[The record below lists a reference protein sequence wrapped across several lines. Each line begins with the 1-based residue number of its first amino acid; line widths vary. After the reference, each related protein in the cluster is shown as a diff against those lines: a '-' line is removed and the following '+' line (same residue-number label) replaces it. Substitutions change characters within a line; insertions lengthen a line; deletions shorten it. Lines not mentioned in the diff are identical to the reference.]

1 MDFAKMG
8 KDLLADKL
16 GGAGAGGLMESLSKL
31 TGGGEGALD
40 LGELTSKLQA
50 GGLGDK
56 VQSWLGDG
64 DNAEVSAEELTSA
77 LGEDKVAEMAS
88 SMGVDSGEAAN
99 QLKDM
104 LPSLM
109 DKASSGGSLLDQFSG
124 ATSAMDMAKG
134 LFK

>member
-1 MDFAKMG
+1 MDLAKLG
-8 KDLLADKL
+8 AGLLGDKL
-16 GGAGAGGLMESLSKL
+16 GGAGGIMGALSKL

-40 LGELTSKLQA
+40 LGELTGKLQA

-64 DNAEVSAEELTSA
+64 DNEEVSAEELTNA
-77 LGEDKVAEMAS
+77 LGADKVEEMAS
-88 SMGVDSGEAAN
+88 GMGCDAN
-99 QLKDM
+99 ECASQLKDV

-109 DKASSGGSLLDQFSG
+109 DKASSGGSLTDKFSG
-124 ATSAMDMAKG
+124 ATDALDMAKG

>member
-1 MDFAKMG
+1 MDLAKLG

-16 GGAGAGGLMESLSKL
+16 GGGAGGVMDGLAKL

-40 LGELTSKLQA
+40 LGEIVGKLKQ

-56 VQSWLGDG
+56 VDSWLGDG
-64 DNAEVSAEELTSA
+64 DNADVSGEELKSA

-88 SMGVDSGEAAN
+88 SMGVDVSSATEK
-99 QLKDM
+99 LKDV
-104 LPSLM
+104 LPSLL
-109 DKASSGGSLLDQFSG
+109 DQASSGGSLMDKFSG
-124 ATSAMDMAKG
+124 ATNAVEMAKG

>member
-1 MDFAKMG
+1 MDIAKLG

-16 GGAGAGGLMESLSKL
+16 GGGAGGLMEGLSKL

-40 LGELTSKLQA
+40 LGELAGKLQA

-64 DNAEVSAEELTSA
+64 DNAEVSADELTSA
-77 LGEDKVAEMAS
+77 LGADKIEEMAS
-88 SMGVDSGEAAN
+88 GMGVDASTAAD
-99 QLKDM
+99 QLKDA

-109 DKASSGGSLLDQFSG
+109 DKASSGGSLLDKFGG
-124 ATSAMDMAKG
+124 ATNAMDMAKG